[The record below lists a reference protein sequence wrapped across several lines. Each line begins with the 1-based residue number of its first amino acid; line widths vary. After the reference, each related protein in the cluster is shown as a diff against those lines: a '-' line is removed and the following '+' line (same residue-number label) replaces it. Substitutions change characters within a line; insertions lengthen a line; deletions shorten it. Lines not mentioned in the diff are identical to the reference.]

1 LRLCEKLISRK
12 GAKNAKRTKIEEK
25 HLLCP
30 LSFRMRFALGLCLA
44 LLLSGCQRQP
54 PMTVSGQSI
63 GYWLAALKDK
73 NPRVRQKAVEALG
86 NVGKADPAAIPALI
100 GALQDPNP
108 TIRGKAAL
116 ALLKSGPDA
125 QEAIPALTQL
135 LEDKD
140 PKVRLYAAKA
150 LERIQE

>member
-1 LRLCEKLISRK
+1 
-12 GAKNAKRTKIEEK
+12 
-25 HLLCP
+25 
-30 LSFRMRFALGLCLA
+30 MRIWLTLCLA
-44 LLLSGCQRQP
+44 FLLSGCQRQQ
-54 PMTVSGQSI
+54 PMTVSGQPI
-63 GYWLAALKDK
+63 EHWLEALKNK

-125 QEAIPALTQL
+125 QDAIPALTQL

-140 PKVRLYAAKA
+140 AKVRLYAAKA
-150 LERIQE
+150 LEKIQE